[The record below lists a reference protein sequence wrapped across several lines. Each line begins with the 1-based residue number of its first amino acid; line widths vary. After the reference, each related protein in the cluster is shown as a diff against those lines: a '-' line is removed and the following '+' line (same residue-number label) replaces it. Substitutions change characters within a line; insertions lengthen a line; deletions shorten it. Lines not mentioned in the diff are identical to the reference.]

1 MVIRKIFVILTCF
14 CIEITVS
21 SKDGNHSLR
30 IPKRARRHE
39 YLNNRSYDLN
49 YGRFNSPN
57 LFSDANNNPSG
68 VIQNENR
75 FDFEDF
81 DSNGSIE
88 EKYSYSPGGFYV
100 PQEIMSSLNYYVEE
114 LVGANQNKEASSNE
128 KSSKD
133 LIAKDLKILT
143 KPQKIRYE
151 VNEMTSFL
159 SHLLKLF
166 LSPKVIMTVLTIPL
180 LFIAEISFPEFL
192 KLVATSVLPSMTRTI
207 VSSLP
212 KVIYS
217 R

>member
-1 MVIRKIFVILTCF
+1 MVVRKLFVFLICF
-14 CIEITVS
+14 CIEIVVS

-30 IPKRARRHE
+30 ISKRTRHHE
-39 YLNNRSYDLN
+39 YLNNLSYDLN

-57 LFSDANNNPSG
+57 LFSEANNNPSG

-75 FDFEDF
+75 MDF
-81 DSNGSIE
+81 DNFGSNGSME
-88 EKYSYSPGGFYV
+88 EKHSFRPGGFYV
-100 PQEIMSSLNYYVEE
+100 PQEIMSSLNYYVED
-114 LVGANQNKEASSNE
+114 LVGANRNKEVFPDE
-128 KSSKD
+128 KSLKD

-143 KPQKIRYE
+143 KPQKMRYE
-151 VNEMTSFL
+151 VNEMPSFL
-159 SHLLKLF
+159 SHLMKLF
-166 LSPKVIMTVLTIPL
+166 LTPKVIMTILTIPL